1 MSQDDLTIRV
11 RELESAIATQRVH
24 ESTIEIL
31 RNQLYDSQQKVET
44 SVEELATVIWF
55 LILKLTNKLEE
66 TFNLVWKACQ
76 KTQLLLEENENLHSQ
91 MSTLRSETTATESK
105 LRADLDNALDQ
116 LNKEQTLHTETSSL
130 FENTRDSLE
139 RTEELLKNVKFE
151 LAKVNELLIILRIY

>member
-1 MSQDDLTIRV
+1 
-11 RELESAIATQRVH
+11 
-24 ESTIEIL
+24 
-31 RNQLYDSQQKVET
+31 
-44 SVEELATVIWF
+44 
-55 LILKLTNKLEE
+55 
-66 TFNLVWKACQ
+66 
-76 KTQLLLEENENLHSQ
+76 

-130 FENTRDSLE
+130 YDNTRESLE